1 MKCRRSPAIASLF
14 ASATMLVALCGARAE
29 SFGREVAAGAG
40 ACPVTLTPAKVDVG
54 AAGATALVVN
64 VTVTAG
70 CPDDARSLSAFVVV
84 TAGRTGVG
92 SGSLSFD
99 VVPNAGDARRGTI
112 LIGGTRFF
120 VDQAKPAA
128 PRKTAFDLDL
138 DGDGDG
144 KADVA
149 IYRPSNGTWYVRGTA
164 TGFTSVQFGFGA
176 DVPIPSVLRR

>member
-99 VVPNAGDARRGTI
+99 VAPNAGDARRDTI
-112 LIGGTRFF
+112 LISGTCFF

-128 PRKTAFDLDL
+128 ARKTAFDF
-138 DGDGDG
+138 DGDG

-149 IYRPSNGTWYVRGTA
+149 IYRPSNGTWYVLGTA